1 MVATPDLLACAV
13 RVRPT
18 YKACIVQLIYSATS
32 PYARKVRML
41 VIEKQLSDRVDIVV
55 ANPLQDPPE
64 LLAANPLAK
73 VPALIVEQGFTLFD
87 SPLLCAYLDSLSEPR
102 LIPATGRERWTVL
115 RREALAD
122 GITDAAVASV
132 MEGRRIESQRSPEWL
147 ARWHGAI
154 LRGVVE
160 LEKEAIALGE
170 GFDVGAI
177 ASAAALAY
185 LDFRLPQIEWRAQA
199 PGLAAWLDSVRGRES
214 FAATVPPAG

>member
-1 MVATPDLLACAV
+1 M
-13 RVRPT
+13 
-18 YKACIVQLIYSATS
+18 QLIYSATS

-41 VIEKQLSDRVDIVV
+41 VIEKGLTDRVEVVV

-73 VPALIVEQGFTLFD
+73 VPALIVEAGFTLFD
-87 SPLLCAYLDSLSEPR
+87 SPLLCAYIDSLAEPR
-102 LIPATGRERWTVL
+102 MIPAAGPERWRVL

-122 GITDAAVASV
+122 GITDAAVSSV

-147 ARWHGAI
+147 ARWRSAI

-160 LEKEAIALGE
+160 LEKESGALG
-170 GFDVGAI
+170 GRFDLGAI

-185 LDFRLPQIEWRAQA
+185 LDFRLPHIEWRAQA
-199 PGLAAWLDSVRGRES
+199 PGLSAWLEDVRSRES
-214 FAATVPPAG
+214 FAATVPPAN

>member
-1 MVATPDLLACAV
+1 M
-13 RVRPT
+13 
-18 YKACIVQLIYSATS
+18 QLIYSPTS

-41 VIEKQLSDRVDIVV
+41 VIEKGLNDRVEVVV

-73 VPALIVEQGFTLFD
+73 VPALIVEPLVEPGGGPGFTLFD
-87 SPLLCAYLDSLSEPR
+87 SPLLCAYLDGLSVPR
-102 LIPATGRERWTVL
+102 LIPEAGPERWQVL

-122 GITDAAVASV
+122 GITDAAVSSV

-147 ARWHGAI
+147 ARWRSAI

-160 LEKEAIALGE
+160 LDKEAVALGE
-170 GFDVGAI
+170 RFDLGAI

-185 LDFRLPQIEWRAQA
+185 LDFRVPQIDWRAQA
-199 PGLAAWLDSVRGRES
+199 PRLSTWLEGVRSRES
-214 FAATVPPAG
+214 FAATVPPAN

>member
-1 MVATPDLLACAV
+1 M
-13 RVRPT
+13 
-18 YKACIVQLIYSATS
+18 QLIYSATS

-41 VIEKQLSDRVDIVV
+41 VIEKGLTDRVEVVV

-73 VPALIVEQGFTLFD
+73 VPALIVEPDGVSGFTLFN
-87 SPLLCAYLDSLSEPR
+87 SPLLCAYLDSLSAPR
-102 LIPATGRERWTVL
+102 LIPEAGPERWQVL

-122 GITDAAVASV
+122 GITDAAVSSV
-132 MEGRRIESQRSPEWL
+132 MEGRRIEPQRSPEWL
-147 ARWHGAI
+147 ARWRSAI

-160 LEKEAIALGE
+160 LEKEAEALGAR
-170 GFDVGAI
+170 FDLGAI

-185 LDFRLPQIEWRAQA
+185 LDFRLPQIDWRAQA
-199 PGLAAWLDSVRGRES
+199 PGLSAWLEGVRGRES

>member
-1 MVATPDLLACAV
+1 M
-13 RVRPT
+13 
-18 YKACIVQLIYSATS
+18 QLIYSATS

-41 VIEKQLSDRVDIVV
+41 VIEKGLTDRVEVVV

-73 VPALIVEQGFTLFD
+73 VPALIVEPDVEPSGRPGFTLFD
-87 SPLLCAYLDSLSEPR
+87 SPLLCAYLDSLCAPR
-102 LIPATGRERWTVL
+102 LIPEACPERWQVL

-122 GITDAAVASV
+122 GITDAAVSSV

-147 ARWHGAI
+147 ARWRSAI

-160 LEKEAIALGE
+160 LEKEAEALG
-170 GFDVGAI
+170 GRFDLGAI

-185 LDFRLPQIEWRAQA
+185 LDFRLPQIDWRAQA
-199 PGLAAWLDSVRGRES
+199 PGLSTWLETVRGRES
-214 FAATVPPAG
+214 FAQTVPPAS

>member
-1 MVATPDLLACAV
+1 M
-13 RVRPT
+13 
-18 YKACIVQLIYSATS
+18 IYSATS

-41 VIEKQLSDRVDIVV
+41 IIEKGLSDRIEVRV

-73 VPALIVEQGFTLFD
+73 VPALIVERGFTLFD

-102 LIPATGRERWTVL
+102 LIPAAGRERWQVL

-122 GITDAAVASV
+122 GITDAAVSSV

-147 ARWHGAI
+147 TRWHSAI

-160 LEKEAIALGE
+160 LEKESGALGE
-170 GFDVGAI
+170 GFEVGAI

-185 LDFRLPQIEWRAQA
+185 LDFRLPQIDWRAQA
-199 PGLAAWLDSVRGRES
+199 PGLAAWLETVRSRAS
-214 FAATVPPAG
+214 FVSTVPIAG

>member
-1 MVATPDLLACAV
+1 M
-13 RVRPT
+13 
-18 YKACIVQLIYSATS
+18 QLIYSATS

-41 VIEKQLSDRVDIVV
+41 VIEKGLTDRVEVVV

-73 VPALIVEQGFTLFD
+73 VPALIVEPGFTLFD
-87 SPLLCAYLDSLSEPR
+87 SPLLCAYLDSVAEPR
-102 LIPATGRERWTVL
+102 LIPEAGPERWRVL

-122 GITDAAVASV
+122 GITDAAVSSV

-147 ARWHGAI
+147 MRWRSAI

-160 LEKEAIALGE
+160 LEKESAALGE
-170 GFDVGAI
+170 RFDLGAI

-185 LDFRLPQIEWRAQA
+185 LDFRLPQIDWRAQA
-199 PGLAAWLDSVRGRES
+199 PGLSAWLDSVRSRES
-214 FAATVPPAG
+214 FAVTVPPAG